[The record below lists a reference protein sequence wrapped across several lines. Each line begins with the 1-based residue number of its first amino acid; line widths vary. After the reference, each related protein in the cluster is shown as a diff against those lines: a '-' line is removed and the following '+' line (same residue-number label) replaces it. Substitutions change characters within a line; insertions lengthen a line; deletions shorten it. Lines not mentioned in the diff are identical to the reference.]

1 MAIYRFR
8 ISFEDYDDVIREID
22 VLPKHTFLDLHN
34 ALHASTGYNPEV
46 PSSFYVSNDYWKKGE
61 EITHLPDERK
71 IEKGVA
77 LMAESRLSR
86 FIDDPHQK
94 FYYTYNFA
102 HPFDFHVQLIKIL
115 KEEEG
120 KVYPSLF
127 KSVGQVPKL
136 PGTATIPGLDA
147 VGGKKGKEGDDY
159 DFLQETEYGINEE
172 EDFDLLD
179 EEEQEEQGD
188 ENEQENGFEDEF

>member
-22 VLPKHTFLDLHN
+22 VLPKQTFLDLHN
-34 ALHASTGYNPEV
+34 ALHAATGYNPEV
-46 PSSFYVSNDYWKKGE
+46 PSSFYVSNDRWKKGD
-61 EITHLPDERK
+61 EIAYMPDKQKLER
-71 IEKGVA
+71 GVA
-77 LMAESRLSR
+77 LMEQSRLSK

-94 FYYTYNFA
+94 FYYVYNFDR
-102 HPFDFHVQLIKIL
+102 PFDFHVQLIKIL

-120 KVYPSLF
+120 KEYPALF

-136 PGTATIPGLDA
+136 PGAPIVPTESAA
-147 VGGKKGKEGDDY
+147 KKEGDEY

-172 EDFDLLD
+172 EDLDMLDGEEQEGAGEEADNSRD
-179 EEEQEEQGD
+179 EEEY
-188 ENEQENGFEDEF
+188 

>member
-22 VLPKHTFLDLHN
+22 VLPKQTFLDLHN
-34 ALHASTGYNPEV
+34 ALHAATGYNPEV
-46 PSSFYVSNDYWKKGE
+46 PSSFYVSNDYWKKGD
-61 EITHLPDERK
+61 EIAYLPDKQKQER
-71 IEKGVA
+71 GVA
-77 LMAESRLSR
+77 LMEQSKLNK

-94 FYYTYNFA
+94 FYYVYNFE

-120 KVYPSLF
+120 KVYPALF

-136 PGTATIPGLDA
+136 PGAPVTPGETTA
-147 VGGKKGKEGDDY
+147 KKTGEEY
-159 DFLQETEYGINEE
+159 DFL
-172 EDFDLLD
+172 
-179 EEEQEEQGD
+179 
-188 ENEQENGFEDEF
+188 

>member
-22 VLPKHTFLDLHN
+22 VLPKQTFLDLHN
-34 ALHASTGYNPEV
+34 ALHAATGYNPEV
-46 PSSFYVSNDYWKKGE
+46 PSSFYVSNDRWKKGD
-61 EITHLPDERK
+61 EIAYMPDKQKLER
-71 IEKGVA
+71 GVA
-77 LMAESRLSR
+77 LMEQSRLSK

-94 FYYTYNFA
+94 FYYVYNFDR
-102 HPFDFHVQLIKIL
+102 PFDFHVQLVKIL

-120 KVYPSLF
+120 KEYPALF

-136 PGTATIPGLDA
+136 PGTPIVPTESAA
-147 VGGKKGKEGDDY
+147 KKEGDEY

-172 EDFDLLD
+172 EDLDMLDGEEQEGAGEEADNSRD
-179 EEEQEEQGD
+179 EEEY
-188 ENEQENGFEDEF
+188 